1 MRDILQ
7 DWKVNTGNTKGRLVL
22 LSFRLAQKIRRAP
35 KPIFWLGIPY
45 LVFYRLLIEWVLC
58 IELPWNTQ
66 VGPSL
71 RLYHGMGLV
80 VNDQTVIGRNVAL
93 RHNTTIGVKETL
105 PFGTRAAPTIGDDV
119 DIGAHVV
126 ILGPITVGSGARIGA
141 GSVVVKD
148 VPEGATVVGN
158 PARVIHIAT
167 MPEATCA

>member
-1 MRDILQ
+1 MNSVFQ
-7 DWKVNTGNTKGRLVL
+7 DWPANKGNLKAKLVL
-22 LSFRLAQKIRRAP
+22 LAFRLAQSIRKGPR
-35 KPIFWLGIPY
+35 PIYLLGIPY
-45 LVFYRLLIEWVLC
+45 LVFYRLTVEWVLG

-66 VGPSL
+66 VGPGL

-126 ILGPITVGSGARIGA
+126 TLGPISVGSGARMGE
-141 GSVVVKD
+141 GSVVVKA
-148 VPEGATVVGN
+148 VPAGATVVGK
-158 PARVIHIAT
+158 PARGIHIAA
-167 MPEATCA
+167 MPEAGCA